1 MAANLGQ
8 EESRAGTRSR
18 LGDVRLLCLRPP
30 HVEYCCF
37 GKPCYEH
44 VSGCHLVMQ
53 PDREVRGIVQ
63 EIEKKKHRQTIRVAR
78 RWVVCLACH
87 FSSRGVA
94 SGDGRWNRE
103 GVRGG
108 EGKRYPPM
116 GSGHAA
122 KATMAADGQSNSPRL
137 ARAWTSFV
145 NQFFDLPNV
154 LSPSPILAL
163 RFCPFFVPSSQ
174 LRQQQHRP

>member
-18 LGDVRLLCLRPP
+18 LGDVRLLCLRPL

-63 EIEKKKHRQTIRVAR
+63 EIEKKKNTAKPLESRDDGLYAWLVISRV
-78 RWVVCLACH
+78 VVLPLVMVAGIG
-87 FSSRGVA
+87 RG
-94 SGDGRWNRE
+94 
-103 GVRGG
+103 
-108 EGKRYPPM
+108 
-116 GSGHAA
+116 
-122 KATMAADGQSNSPRL
+122 
-137 ARAWTSFV
+137 
-145 NQFFDLPNV
+145 
-154 LSPSPILAL
+154 
-163 RFCPFFVPSSQ
+163 
-174 LRQQQHRP
+174 